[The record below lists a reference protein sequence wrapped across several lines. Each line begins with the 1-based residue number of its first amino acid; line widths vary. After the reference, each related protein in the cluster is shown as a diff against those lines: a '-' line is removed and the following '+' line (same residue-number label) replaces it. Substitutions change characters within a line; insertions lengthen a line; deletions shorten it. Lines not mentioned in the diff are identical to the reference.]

1 MVRTCEEEGG
11 RAHAKKKVRCTGT
24 RRETERKT
32 ENQVERLS
40 KQRYGKSGADSGVCN
55 GQDKVE
61 ERNAKLFW
69 RPQIMGKAREEK
81 YI

>member
-11 RAHAKKKVRCTGT
+11 CILTRMSVRCTGT
-24 RRETERKT
+24 WKEMEWKT

-40 KQRYGKSGADSGVCN
+40 KQRYGKSGADSGGSN

-61 ERNAKLFW
+61 ERNPNYFSDP
-69 RPQIMGKAREEK
+69 R
-81 YI
+81 